1 MWFYIRLYTPSILP
15 EQQYTFHE
23 KYTRLHIKY
32 REDKIVA
39 LGSRQVNDYVAALMS
54 EKTKTGEY
62 KHSQKRTGKEIQR
75 LKFSSVTAWKNN
87 TKVHREGKK
96 NVQYLTNV
104 FTGFLNFNKNCSRNP
119 PLKKSYIYILYI
131 CI

>member
-39 LGSRQVNDYVAALMS
+39 LGSRHVNDYVVALMS
-54 EKTKTGEY
+54 QKNKTRRVQAQTK
-62 KHSQKRTGKEIQR
+62 KD
-75 LKFSSVTAWKNN
+75 WK
-87 TKVHREGKK
+87 
-96 NVQYLTNV
+96 
-104 FTGFLNFNKNCSRNP
+104 
-119 PLKKSYIYILYI
+119 
-131 CI
+131 